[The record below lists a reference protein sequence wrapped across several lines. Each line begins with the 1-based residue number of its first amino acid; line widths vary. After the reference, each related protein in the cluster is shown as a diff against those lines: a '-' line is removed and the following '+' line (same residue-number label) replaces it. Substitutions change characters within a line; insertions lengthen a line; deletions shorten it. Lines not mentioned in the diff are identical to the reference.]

1 MNDFQEMWGKR
12 FAHYMRELQQYMQYI
27 FTGHLAIV
35 LVFAIGAGGYAYSE
49 WLKEVSADFPAAIL
63 TAIVIGGVLVFSA
76 PVTLLKPADIVF
88 FLPLETAL
96 PNYLKKALRWSAF
109 SQIPLPLMFYIV
121 ALPLLSATST
131 ASTAM
136 LLWLAIF
143 IVVLKWIFI
152 EAEFSVHFARGGHGI
167 LQDRF
172 LRFIMA
178 SLFIYLWLSPYF
190 YLIVV
195 PAIAL
200 ALYTTYWHKQKAAN
214 PFPYEHFITLEQN
227 RMMRFYR
234 FANYFTDVPHLKGA
248 ISRRGW
254 LGFLMRPPKFGETM
268 SQSYLIRRTF
278 LRTDDTFWLW
288 VRLTLILIAGTYF
301 IAIPIAIIIF
311 VAALAF
317 ASSIQLVH
325 ALRSGDEFRMDMLF
339 PEPSINRTKAIQRNV
354 RGVQWIQAGL
364 VLCTGIITFGWSVTP
379 LLLGGVVLIVSEIT
393 IRSTREKDNE

>member
-1 MNDFQEMWGKR
+1 MNDFREMWGKR
-12 FAHYMRELQQYMQYI
+12 FFHYMRELQQYMQYI

-35 LVFAIGAGGYAYSE
+35 LVFTIGAGGYAYSE
-49 WLKEVSADFPAAIL
+49 WLKEVSADFPAGIL
-63 TAIVIGGVLVFSA
+63 TAVVIGAVLVFSA

-96 PNYLKKALRWSAF
+96 PHYLKKALRWSTV
-109 SQIPLPLMFYIV
+109 SQMPLPLICYLV
-121 ALPLLSATST
+121 ALPLLSATNT

-143 IVVLKWIFI
+143 LIVLKWIFV
-152 EAEFSVHFARGGHGI
+152 ETEFSVHFARAGNGI
-167 LQDRF
+167 WQDRF
-172 LRFIMA
+172 VRFIIA
-178 SLFIYLWLSPYF
+178 GVFIYLWLSPYF
-190 YLIVV
+190 YLIVL

-200 ALYTTYWHKQKAAN
+200 AFYTAYWHKQKAAN
-214 PFPYEHFITLEQN
+214 PFPYEHFIALEQN

-254 LGFLMRPPKFGETM
+254 LGFFMRPPAFGETM

-288 VRLTLILIAGTYF
+288 VRLTLISMIGTYF
-301 IAIPIAIIIF
+301 ISIPIAILIF
-311 VAALAF
+311 AGALAF

-325 ALRSGDEFRMDMLF
+325 ALRSGEEFRMDMLF
-339 PEPSINRTKAIQRNV
+339 PESPTKRTKAIQQLV

-364 VLCTGIITFGWSVTP
+364 VLCTGLIAFGWSLTP
-379 LLLGGVVLIVSEIT
+379 LFLAGVILVVSEIT
-393 IRSTREKDNE
+393 IRSTREKE